1 MVCGTSVS
9 SPASVGVNND
19 LPSSQTSITHGS
31 SNHKVAAGVDVV
43 LGLRGNVLLGDG
55 GQHHLLHDVL
65 PQSLQGHLLRV
76 LAGDDNSVDPA
87 RYVRRNSETRIAF
100 EFEPGGDASSVLKVV
115 LGGDLGLGV
124 WPRPPQCSVTS
135 EERGWRVMK
144 G

>member
-1 MVCGTSVS
+1 M
-9 SPASVGVNND
+9 
-19 LPSSQTSITHGS
+19 
-31 SNHKVAAGVDVV
+31 V

-135 EERGWRVMK
+135 G
-144 G
+144 